1 LDKGHTVI
9 VVEHNIDLIKCA
21 DHIIDLGKDGGEKG
35 GKLMIQGTPEE
46 VAENKNSYTAT
57 YLSEKL

>member
-1 LDKGHTVI
+1 MI

-35 GKLMIQGTPEE
+35 GELIIQGTPEE
-46 VAENKNSYTAT
+46 VAKDKNSYTAI